1 MERWYG
7 QYEEYEEYGQ
17 YEWYEEY
24 EQYAEYDQTQ
34 PIRAAVLKNTV
45 FSNMLLATRP

>member
-7 QYEEYEEYGQ
+7 WYEEYGQ
-17 YEWYEEY
+17 YEKYD
-24 EQYAEYDQTQ
+24 QYAEYDQTL

-45 FSNMLLATRP
+45 FSNMLVATRP